1 MGSIYHDLKGKTA
14 VITGGSQGIG
24 YAIAETFCRNGAG
37 VALVDIS
44 EKTLKDA
51 VSRLRKEH
59 PDAPAE
65 MFACDVADS
74 KEVAAAFGAIA
85 EAFKKTDVLVNNA
98 GILRRS
104 LIETM
109 AEDDWNAV
117 IGVNITGVFHCCRAV
132 LPAMK
137 RAGTGVIVNVSS
149 NVAALPSVGMGAYCV
164 SKAGVE
170 TLTKVLAAEYAPYG
184 IRVNAYA
191 PGVVETEMTRDILH
205 QRAAE
210 KLRTIPIGRFT
221 EPDEI
226 AELVMFLSSDASRS
240 IDGSIVA
247 IDGGMLATHNPWK
260 ATRQ

>member
-1 MGSIYHDLKGKTA
+1 MTENLYHDLKGKTA

-24 YAIAETFCRNGAG
+24 YAIAETYCRNGAG

-44 EKTLKDA
+44 ETALKGA
-51 VSRLRKEH
+51 ASRLRKEY
-59 PDAPAE
+59 PDMPAE
-65 MFACDVADS
+65 TFACDIADA
-74 KEVAAAFGAIA
+74 KDVAAAFGAIA
-85 EAFKKTDVLVNNA
+85 GVFKRIDVLVNNA

-109 AEDDWNAV
+109 AGDDWNAV
-117 IGVNITGVFHCCRAV
+117 IAVNLTGVFHCCRAV

-137 RAGTGVIVNVSS
+137 RSGTGVIVNVSS

-191 PGVVETEMTRDILH
+191 PGVVETEMTKDILQ
-205 QRAAE
+205 QRAEE

-221 EPDEI
+221 TPDEI
-226 AELVMFLSSDASRS
+226 ADLVMFLSSDASRS
-240 IDGSIVA
+240 IDGSVVA

-260 ATRQ
+260 ARP